1 MWIFPMA
8 NSIIWLHYKEILREP
23 ITPVANSFVYFAVI
37 ITVIFIA
44 NLVVLR
50 RLQFINTEQEG
61 T

>member
-1 MWIFPMA
+1 MA